1 MSEVDINNIML
12 YTQRQEQILHEF
24 IRRGIDADVKA
35 SSLFSSFEEMKKKYE
50 ESQKEVQKQNELME
64 QASTSIKD
72 LTLKN
77 KNLEQHIENLQKN
90 STEANRKNN
99 EYMNELEMLRTNNN
113 GLKKEVERLNSDL
126 NSIIQENK
134 NKKDINKKKTVNTV
148 EENDF

>member
-1 MSEVDINNIML
+1 MSEVDNNNIML
-12 YTQRQEQILHEF
+12 YAQRQEQILHEF

-134 NKKDINKKKTVNTV
+134 NKKDINKKKIVNTV